1 MAQRGQRGPNPWNP
15 EKDALLR
22 KLYDDGVSVIV
33 IAKRLGVSHGSVTG
47 RVYRLRMF
55 RASGNLRTGRPPK
68 DAPPKAPR
76 PLNQTFRLKKPKA
89 KGKAKGPPHERTAP
103 VNPEPKRVLS
113 AEAIRQLI
121 MQANKMPLV
130 RFVSKRPCLF
140 TAGHRGAWEFCDQLA
155 MEGSNF
161 CEEHRMKCK
170 IKSKP
175 KYA

>member
-1 MAQRGQRGPNPWNP
+1 MAQKGQRGPNPWNP

-22 KLYDDGVSVIV
+22 KLYDDGVSVPV
-33 IAKRLGVSHGSVTG
+33 IARRLGVSHGSVSG
-47 RVYRLRMF
+47 RVFRLRMF
-55 RASGNLRTGRPPK
+55 RASGNLKAGRHSK

-76 PLNQTFRLKKPKA
+76 PFNQTFRLKKPKA
-89 KGKAKGPPHERTAP
+89 KAPPHERTAP

-121 MQANKMPLV
+121 MQANKMPIV
-130 RFVSKRPCLF
+130 RLASKRPCLF

-155 MEGSNF
+155 MKGSNF

-170 IKSKP
+170 ITIKP